1 MSTLSNTFARV
12 AIGLIRTY
20 QYLLSPWL
28 GPRCRYSPSC
38 SEYAVEALRLHG
50 SLHGGWLTI
59 KRLARCHPWA
69 TFGYDPVPTSR
80 SDRHPSSVL
89 E

>member
-1 MSTLSNTFARV
+1 MSKLSNIFARIV
-12 AIGLIRTY
+12 VGLIRAY

-28 GPRCRYSPSC
+28 GPHCRYSPSC
-38 SEYAVEALRLHG
+38 SEYAVQAIRLHG

-69 TFGYDPVPTSR
+69 TSGYDPVPSSR
-80 SDRHPSSVL
+80 SDSRQRTVL
-89 E
+89 D